1 MKEML
6 TTKRGR
12 VHTLYLIGLIGM
24 AVLIILTLCTRTNV
38 PLLNGNNGYS
48 DISKDW
54 HLSAGGNEYVS
65 LSKPSE
71 YLGEGDT
78 TLVLYYTLPDKISGS
93 AALIYRTKDTYSKL
107 FAGDELLYETARPD
121 SRFYNRSPGN
131 LWNIVDIS
139 EKLAGQT
146 LRLEVTMVYDKNAFT
161 IDHTY
166 LGDKLCIVSDMVH
179 KKTWAILLSLFMVF
193 IGMILMVMELLTKKD
208 VKNHDENLTKSKG
221 MFYLGLYSLLI
232 GIWSLLETNVLQFFV
247 ADGRI
252 LQLVNNITMI
262 VDTLP
267 LFLYLDCEQGILK
280 SRIPRWLCA
289 IDSVYIIFCLV
300 MQLTGLKD
308 LHDVLLGA
316 QIALLV
322 GNLLYLY
329 IAIRLFKAAQKD
341 KVRRVSLIFQMFG
354 ISAMFFSGVMEYA
367 KYSQI
372 DSMDRAGNLRIG
384 ILIFIVCCGIG
395 TQINTDRL
403 IRQGLEY
410 DIVSKLAY
418 RDGLTGLGNRTAYLE
433 FLDMCTKSRIP
444 KLGIVFL
451 DINNLKYVNDNLGH
465 DMGDALIKEAAHIIS
480 ESFGK
485 VGGVFRIGGDE
496 FCALIKSDSPEEDY
510 NTAYKKFEKLV
521 EESNANN
528 SDYPEIRIAQGFC
541 VCTGLSKEKVDA
553 AIKTADEAMYIDKA
567 NLKKMYKAVTV

>member
-12 VHTLYLIGLIGM
+12 VHTIYLLGLIGM
-24 AVLIILTLCTRTNV
+24 VIIVILTLCTRTNV
-38 PLLNGNNGYS
+38 PSLNDTNGYS
-48 DISKDW
+48 DISNDW
-54 HLSAGGNEYVS
+54 HLSEGGNEEVS
-65 LSKPSE
+65 LTKPSK

-78 TLVLYYTLPDKISGS
+78 TLALYYTLPDKISGS
-93 AALIYRTKDTYSKL
+93 TALIYRTKDTYSKL
-107 FAGDELLYETARPD
+107 FAGDELLYETKCPD

-131 LWNIVDIS
+131 IWNVVDIS
-139 EKLAGQT
+139 EKRGGQT

-166 LGDKLCIVSDMVH
+166 LGDKLCVVSDMVH
-179 KKTWAILLSLFMVF
+179 KKTWAILLSLFMIL
-193 IGMILMVMELLTKKD
+193 IGIVLMVMELLTKKD
-208 VKNHDENLTKSKG
+208 VKNYDENLTKSKG

-232 GIWSLLETNVLQFFV
+232 GIWSLLETNTLQFFV
-247 ADGRI
+247 ADARL
-252 LQLVNNITMI
+252 LQLINNITMI

-289 IDSVYIIFCLV
+289 ADALYVVFCVV

-308 LHDVLLGA
+308 LHDILLGS

-322 GNLLYLY
+322 GNILYLY
-329 IAIRLFKAAQKD
+329 IAIILFKAAQKD
-341 KVRRVSLIFQMFG
+341 KVRRISLILQTFG
-354 ISAMFFSGVMEYA
+354 ISAMFFSGIMEYA
-367 KYSQI
+367 RYSQI

-433 FLDMCTKSRIP
+433 FLDVCTKSRVS

-465 DMGDALIKEAAHIIS
+465 DVGDALIKEAARIIS

-496 FCALIKSDSPEEDY
+496 FCALIKSESPEEDY
-510 NTAYKKFEKLV
+510 NTARKEFEELI

-528 SDYPEIRIAQGFC
+528 LNHMEIHIAHGFC
-541 VCTGLSKEKVDA
+541 VCTELSKEKVDA
-553 AIKTADEAMYIDKA
+553 AIKTADEAMYIDKE
-567 NLKKMYKAVTV
+567 NLKKIHKLVTA

>member
-1 MKEML
+1 MKEMF

-12 VHTLYLIGLIGM
+12 VHAIYLLGLIGM
-24 AVLIILTLCTRTNV
+24 IILVILTLCTRTNV
-38 PLLNGNNGYS
+38 PPLNGNNSYV
-48 DISKDW
+48 DISDDW
-54 HLSAGGNEYVS
+54 HLSARGNEEVS
-65 LSKPSE
+65 LMKPSE
-71 YLGEGDT
+71 YLGEDDT
-78 TLVLYYTLPDKISGS
+78 TLTLYYTLPEEISGS
-93 AALIYRTKDTYSKL
+93 TALIYRTKDTYSKL
-107 FAGDELLYETARPD
+107 FADGELLYETARPD

-131 LWNIVDIS
+131 IWNVVDIS
-139 EKLAGQT
+139 EKRGGQT
-146 LRLEVTMVYDKNAFT
+146 LRLEITMVYDKSAFT

-179 KKTWAILLSLFMVF
+179 KKMWAIILSLFMIL
-193 IGMILMVMELLTKKD
+193 IGIVLIVMEIVTKKD
-208 VKNHDENLTKSKG
+208 IKNHDEDLTKSKG

-232 GIWSLLETNVLQFFV
+232 GVWSLLETNTLQFFV
-247 ADGRI
+247 ADARL
-252 LQLVNNITMI
+252 LQLLNNITMI

-280 SRIPRWLCA
+280 SRIPRWLCV
-289 IDSVYIIFCLV
+289 IDSVYIVFCFV
-300 MQLTGLKD
+300 MQITGLKD

-322 GNLLYLY
+322 GNILY
-329 IAIRLFKAAQKD
+329 IYIAVRLFKAIKKD
-341 KVRRVSLIFQMFG
+341 KVRRAQLILQMCG
-354 ISAMFFSGVMEYA
+354 ISALIFSGLMEYA

-372 DSMDRAGNLRIG
+372 DSMDRAGNLRVG

-395 TQINTDRL
+395 TQMNTNRL
-403 IRQGLEY
+403 IKQGLEY

-418 RDGLTGLGNRTAYLE
+418 NDGLTGLGNRTAYLE
-433 FLDMCTKSRIP
+433 FLDVCTKKRVS

-465 DMGDALIKEAAHIIS
+465 DMGDALIKEAARIIS

-496 FCALIKSDSPEEDY
+496 FCALIKSESPDEDY
-510 NTAYKKFEKLV
+510 NTARERFEKLI

-528 SDYPEIRIAQGFC
+528 AHHLEIHIAHGFC
-541 VCTGLSKEKVDA
+541 VCTEISKENVDA
-553 AIKTADEAMYIDKA
+553 AIKTADEAMYVDKA
-567 NLKKMYKAVTV
+567 NLKKIYKIGAA

>member
-1 MKEML
+1 MKEMF

-12 VHTLYLIGLIGM
+12 VHALYLFGLIGM
-24 AVLIILTLCTRTNV
+24 VVLVILTLCTRTNV
-38 PLLNGNNGYS
+38 PSLNDTNGYS
-48 DISKDW
+48 DISNDW
-54 HLSAGGNEYVS
+54 HLSAGGNEAVS
-65 LSKPSE
+65 LVKPSE
-71 YLGEGDT
+71 YLGEDDT
-78 TLVLYYTLPDKISGS
+78 TLTLYYTLPEDIPGS
-93 AALIYRTKDTYSKL
+93 TALIYRTKDTYSKL
-107 FAGDELLYETARPD
+107 FAGDELLYETTRPD

-131 LWNIVDIS
+131 IWNVVDIS
-139 EKLAGQT
+139 EKRGGQT
-146 LRLEVTMVYDKNAFT
+146 LRLEITMVYDKSAFT

-166 LGDKLCIVSDMVH
+166 LGDKLCVVSDMVH
-179 KKTWAILLSLFMVF
+179 KKMWAILMSLFMIL
-193 IGMILMVMELLTKKD
+193 IGVVLMVMELLTKKD
-208 VKNHDENLTKSKG
+208 IKNHDENLTKSKG

-232 GIWSLLETNVLQFFV
+232 GIWSLLETNTLQFFV
-247 ADGRI
+247 ADARL
-252 LQLVNNITMI
+252 LQLINNITMI

-289 IDSVYIIFCLV
+289 IDSVYIIFCFV

-308 LHDVLLGA
+308 LHDVLLGS

-322 GNLLYLY
+322 GNILYLY

-341 KVRRVSLIFQMFG
+341 KVRRISLILQTFG

-403 IRQGLEY
+403 IRQGFEY

-418 RDGLTGLGNRTAYLE
+418 NDGLTGLGNRTAYLE
-433 FLDMCTKSRIP
+433 FLDVCTKKRIS

-465 DMGDALIKEAAHIIS
+465 DMGDALIKEAARIIS

-496 FCALIKSDSPEEDY
+496 FCALIKSESPEEDY
-510 NTAYKKFEKLV
+510 NTARKEFEGLI

-528 SDYPEIRIAQGFC
+528 LNHMEIHIAHGFC
-541 VCTGLSKEKVDA
+541 VCTELSKEKVDA
-553 AIKTADEAMYIDKA
+553 AIKTADEAMYVDKE
-567 NLKKMYKAVTV
+567 NLKKIHKLVTA